1 MYHVGD
7 FFCGPVGTLANP
19 VAYTSANVAPCLS
32 TISKWVFS
40 FGGFV
45 ADVIFCAAMR
55 GRLLT
60 LFVDV
65 LTRALIVILLQPHWS
80 SNSPKFHHH
89 SLLHYQD
96 YLQAVVLH
104 RTVALLWLEFSDLAL
119 GFSVSTEKINLIFL

>member
-1 MYHVGD
+1 M
-7 FFCGPVGTLANP
+7 
-19 VAYTSANVAPCLS
+19 AYTSSNVAPCLS
-32 TISKWVFS
+32 TISKWVFY

-45 ADVIFCAAMR
+45 AGVTSCAAMR
-55 GRLLT
+55 GRLLM

-80 SNSPKFHHH
+80 SSSQKFHHH

-119 GFSVSTEKINLIFL
+119 GFSVSKEKNNLIYL